1 MEIPKYDPALAA
13 NIISVIAMIV
23 AGMSYRITKKAEAS
37 RKDAQLPDVTATAH
51 AVKDQPDWC
60 HVYLTIRN
68 HFPTELYVTDARLRR
83 PRLAVGINERQAH
96 ESDATGGR
104 RILAVLP
111 TMLARRTID
120 IRTQLGP
127 RDTTR
132 HPHGLHPGDRAW
144 ISIYVLVPS
153 RASHLMFN
161 VEFSL
166 RETDIRRR
174 DRHVSQQKVMLPT
187 KQTV

>member
-1 MEIPKYDPALAA
+1 MEIPKYDPAIAA

-23 AGMSYRITKKAEAS
+23 AGMSYRITRKAEAS

-68 HFPTELYVTDARLRR
+68 HFPTELYVTAARLKR
-83 PRLAVGINERQAH
+83 PRLAVGINERQAS
-96 ESDATGGR
+96 EYVAGSP

-111 TMLARRTID
+111 VLLARRTID
-120 IRTQLGP
+120 IRAQMGP

-153 RASHLMFN
+153 GASHLTFN